1 VKYVLDTNT
10 LSAVMRSDA
19 LVLSRLRRS
28 NRRDVVVPQPVL
40 AEVAYGIARLP
51 KSRRRQLLE
60 DRFEEL
66 AGTFDRIE
74 WTDAV
79 SDTFGRIKASLERKG
94 LRIEDF
100 DAAIAA
106 HALAND
112 ATLVTGNVKHMA
124 GISDLLL
131 EDWLVP
137 K

>member
-1 VKYVLDTNT
+1 MKYVLDTNT
-10 LSAVMRSDA
+10 LSAVMRSDP
-19 LVLSRLRRS
+19 LVLSRLRGA
-28 NRRDVVVPQPVL
+28 NRRDVVVPQPVF

-51 KSRRRQLLE
+51 KSRRRQLLDE
-60 DRFEEL
+60 RFEML

-94 LRIEDF
+94 QRIEDF

-106 HALAND
+106 HALANG
-112 ATLVTGNVKHMA
+112 ATLVTGNVKHMT
-124 GISDLLL
+124 GISELLL